1 MTARISTHI
10 DLDEV
15 EATPW
20 ACGPYARQA
29 LVDATRAL
37 IALVEITSLHDF
49 EPDELTEPWASALAA
64 VQPFRPQVDRDDDP
78 DATEPAGI
86 RL

>member
-37 IALVEITSLHDF
+37 LAIVEHEGLRGFEADALN
-49 EPDELTEPWASALAA
+49 EPWASALAA
-64 VQPFRPQVDRDDDP
+64 AAPFHPEE
-78 DATEPAGI
+78 A
-86 RL
+86 

>member
-29 LVDATRAL
+29 LVDAARAL
-37 IALVEITSLHDF
+37 LAVVEKEGLDRF
-49 EPDELTEPWASALAA
+49 EADELTEPWALALAA
-64 VQPFRPQVDRDDDP
+64 AAAFRPEE
-78 DATEPAGI
+78 A
-86 RL
+86 

>member
-29 LVDATRAL
+29 LVDATRSL
-37 IALVEITSLHDF
+37 IAIVELEGLHRF
-49 EPDELTEPWASALAA
+49 EADALNEPWASALAA
-64 VQPFRPQVDRDDDP
+64 AAPFRPEE
-78 DATEPAGI
+78 A
-86 RL
+86 

>member
-29 LVDATRAL
+29 LVDATRSL
-37 IALVEITSLHDF
+37 IAIVEHERIDRF
-49 EPDELTEPWASALAA
+49 EADALNEPWASALAA
-64 VQPFRPQVDRDDDP
+64 VQPFRPEE
-78 DATEPAGI
+78 A
-86 RL
+86 